1 MGGRRLQCL
10 CGWHL
15 SLLWLCPSYI
25 PDSVR
30 FWVQVTAPSSLQCRG
45 QPHICQ
51 LSQLSQL
58 FPQDYIHNPV
68 LESLCLQHLEAV
80 LFACSVGMY
89 FALTSLTQVRRLLS
103 NSSSLSNTG
112 SSFPDLVCSSMV
124 PLLTTLV
131 LLFTTL
137 PGHSAP
143 SLLSPGISEDFES
156 ALKEKKNQV

>member
-1 MGGRRLQCL
+1 MGGGRLQCL

-30 FWVQVTAPSSLQCRG
+30 CWVQVTAPSSLQCRG

-51 LSQLSQL
+51 LSQL
-58 FPQDYIHNPV
+58 DIHNPV

-80 LFACSVGMY
+80 LFACSMGMY

-131 LLFTTL
+131 LLLTTL

-156 ALKEKKNQV
+156 TSKKQEN